1 MTSSLCLSHSAWYK
15 QTGPTMKKA
24 LKTLLSGAFILSF
37 ALFVFFLAKQ
47 NRASLEATLPIAAR
61 TVAVNAFSEGESVG
75 RQENEQAAPRAR
87 INLLWD
93 EVLLDT
99 LDMNLDEDLELE
111 QVLTVREHASQE
123 GRISVVIADFSASTG
138 SYFRLWKGESLATKP
153 NAFIVQPRDMLGEG
167 SIDLLCF
174 GLDEKN
180 FQTLTIFKRFPL
192 QAGAFYRS
200 IFEESGLSVR
210 VEEDGPTPLL
220 VRLFKSAESEDS
232 PLDQKMTSFGWN
244 PFSKNYERLSEL
256 LIPGESVEKSFVD
269 SLLTGDPSRFESY
282 LSGLWKKES
291 SSEDEPTLVYFDPES
306 RKVSIHSK
314 TEKQI
319 WDWGRSNPS
328 SAGIYSSIVNSGV
341 PDIIRLMGVDLLGK
355 DKVRIQATS
364 NQIVKFVIR
373 EDWNGSYTR
382 VSGRQAAQKRI
393 LQSLAG
399 EAFIEL
405 PIVDSQELLS
415 IGSDELEGDFEAQ
428 GSYVLRLDKGRLS
441 YREGELNYEGRYGFF
456 ASGTDVVLDLDLV
469 DSRSLPAGRRSFLVF
484 IKPGQNGNWSL
495 VLRSA
500 KLLAERVEPLY
511 TPDLVFS
518 KSSEN
523 QGRR

>member
-1 MTSSLCLSHSAWYK
+1 
-15 QTGPTMKKA
+15 MKKA
-24 LKTLLSGAFILSF
+24 LKILLSGAFILAF

-61 TVAVNAFSEGESVG
+61 TVAVNAFSELESV
-75 RQENEQAAPRAR
+75 ESEEIELAAPRAR

-93 EVLLDT
+93 EVLLDA

-200 IFEESGLSVR
+200 IFEGSGLSLR

-244 PFSKNYERLSEL
+244 PLSKNYERLSEL

-269 SLLTGDPSRFESY
+269 SLLTGDPNRFESY
-282 LSGLWKKES
+282 LSGLWKKAS
-291 SSEDEPTLVYFDPES
+291 TSEEEPTLVYFDPES
-306 RKVSIHSK
+306 RTVSIHSK

-341 PDIIRLMGVDLLGK
+341 PDMIRLMGVDLLGK

-364 NQIVKFVIR
+364 SQIVKFVIR

-382 VSGRQAAQKRI
+382 VSGRQTAAERM
-393 LQSLAG
+393 LRSLAG
-399 EAFIEL
+399 EAIIKL
-405 PIVDSQELLS
+405 PLENSQDVMSL
-415 IGSDELEGDFEAQ
+415 GADDLEGYFEAP
-428 GSYVLRLDKGRLS
+428 GSFQLKLNKGRLN

-456 ASGTDVVLDLDLV
+456 ASGGDVVLDLDLV
-469 DSRSLPAGRRSFLVF
+469 DSRSLPAGRRSFLVYL
-484 IKPGQNGNWSL
+484 KPGQDEDWKL
-495 VLRSA
+495 ILRPA
-500 KLLAERVEPLY
+500 QMLAGRIEPLY

-518 KSSEN
+518 KSSFN
-523 QGRR
+523 QGSR